1 MKVNASKRKVTKAHT
16 LPAKA
21 PMTQHRRRQ
30 ILDLVKSDGSAH
42 VNTLARTFGVSA
54 VTIRN
59 DLAQLEATGD
69 LLRDRGGAIT
79 APAPRQVKHLL
90 GLSERA
96 TLHLDAKQRIA
107 QAAAALVQ
115 PGDTIIMD
123 AGTTVV
129 EMAPHLAA
137 VRPLTIVTNALNV
150 ALTIGAAGDAQVIL
164 LGGMLS
170 REASST
176 AGPLTEQTLAELSVG
191 KVFLGTQAL
200 DLADGLTD
208 TTLEIA
214 QTKRAMIKAARQVI
228 LLADSAKWDHTG
240 FIKVAPLAEVD
251 VLISDQKFPA
261 KARAAVEQLGVRLV
275 LV

>member
-1 MKVNASKRKVTKAHT
+1 MNGRQGDFDQRSVFRVVKAHDPDVVRHANVHLLQT
-16 LPAKA
+16 AQEFRSGQIVRADKRIPT
-21 PMTQHRRRQ
+21 PRRAQQPNEFR
-30 ILDLVKSDGSAH
+30 IV
-42 VNTLARTFGVSA
+42 RVSA
-54 VTIRN
+54 LHPVGSR
-59 DLAQLEATGD
+59 LE
-69 LLRDRGGAIT
+69 
-79 APAPRQVKHLL
+79 
-90 GLSERA
+90 
-96 TLHLDAKQRIA
+96 
-107 QAAAALVQ
+107 
-115 PGDTIIMD
+115 
-123 AGTTVV
+123 
-129 EMAPHLAA
+129 
-137 VRPLTIVTNALNV
+137 
-150 ALTIGAAGDAQVIL
+150 AAGDAQVIL

-176 AGPLTEQTLAELSVG
+176 VGPLTEQTLAELSVG